1 MALSFKLESFDT
13 GEHLDE
19 AVQMNLADLEDAKLA
34 AFEKGYSAGWEDAV
48 AAQEGET
55 AKVRGELG
63 RNLQALSFTYHEA
76 RSHVL
81 RALEPLLRDMVVKV
95 LPAAAR
101 ESLAAVALEHLLPMA
116 EKLAD
121 APMTVVVNP
130 HSRETVEAMLR
141 PQVSFPLQFHE
152 EPSLSDAQVYLRFG
166 ESETRIDLDGVIA
179 AIAVA
184 ISAFFE
190 LENEVM
196 KDG

>member
-1 MALSFKLESFDT
+1 MALPFKLEAFDT
-13 GEHLDE
+13 GESVDD
-19 AVQMNLADLEDAKLA
+19 AVQMNLTDLEDAKLA

-55 AKVRGELG
+55 AKMRGELG

-76 RSHVL
+76 RGHLL

-101 ESLAAVALEHLLPMA
+101 ESVAAVALEHLLPMA
-116 EKLAD
+116 QQLAE

-141 PQVSFPLQFHE
+141 AHVAFPIQFNE
-152 EPSLSDAQVYLRFG
+152 EPSLSDGQVYLRFG
-166 ESETRIDLDGVIA
+166 ESETRIDLDGVIS

-184 ISAFFE
+184 ISAFFD
-190 LENEVM
+190 LENVEI